1 MTIFWLTAGFFSI
14 AMLIMAVGVIFS
26 RKELQGSCGG
36 VKKCLC
42 ELTGRPIPDECKEI
56 RDAAAAMRAGQDG

>member
-1 MTIFWLTAGFFSI
+1 
-14 AMLIMAVGVIFS
+14 MLIMAVGVIFS

-56 RDAAAAMRAGQDG
+56 RDAAAAMRTAQDG